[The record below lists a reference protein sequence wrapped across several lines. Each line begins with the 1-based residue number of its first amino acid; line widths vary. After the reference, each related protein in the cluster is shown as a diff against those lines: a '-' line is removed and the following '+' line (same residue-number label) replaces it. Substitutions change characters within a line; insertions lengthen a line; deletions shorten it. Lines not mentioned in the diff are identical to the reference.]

1 MGASDSGR
9 GNTDQG
15 GEGATLNFGR
25 FWACRHDCVTLFID
39 RKISYN
45 LAAPVA
51 YGSARARL
59 TPNQVSLASG
69 VTAFVAFLLGI
80 SLPPDQVLV
89 PILLIYGTSQ
99 LSYVFDCADGHLAR
113 VTGTMSK
120 FGDFFDKSIDIA
132 AFTLLFGGYF
142 AYLCRYFMAA
152 GDPEGAARWLFLGF
166 FFLLARTSRFA
177 VWQRLEAEHGAE
189 DAERATGDGWIVV
202 VLKNFMEM
210 QVSLFG
216 MLLFPFAPAL
226 AYGLFAMQT
235 VVLAAVYARYFIRA
249 KDLFGV

>member
-9 GNTDQG
+9 HDTDQG
-15 GEGATLNFGR
+15 GEGATLNIGR
-25 FWACRHDCVTLFID
+25 FWARRHDCVTLFID
-39 RKISYN
+39 RKVAYN
-45 LAAPVA
+45 LAVPIA

-99 LSYVFDCADGHLAR
+99 LSYVFDCADGQLAR
-113 VTGTMSK
+113 VTGTKSK
-120 FGDFFDKSIDIA
+120 FGDFFDKSIDIT
-132 AFTLLFGGYF
+132 AFTLMFGGYF
-142 AYLCRYFMAA
+142 AYLYRYLMAV
-152 GDPEGAARWLFLGF
+152 GDSEAAARWLLLGF

-177 VWQRLEAEHGAE
+177 VWQRFEAEYGAE
-189 DAERATGDGWIVV
+189 GAERATSDGWIVV

-216 MLLFPFAPAL
+216 MLLFPFAPEL
-226 AYGLFAMQT
+226 AYALFAMQT
-235 VVLAAVYARYFIRA
+235 VILAAVYARYFFRA